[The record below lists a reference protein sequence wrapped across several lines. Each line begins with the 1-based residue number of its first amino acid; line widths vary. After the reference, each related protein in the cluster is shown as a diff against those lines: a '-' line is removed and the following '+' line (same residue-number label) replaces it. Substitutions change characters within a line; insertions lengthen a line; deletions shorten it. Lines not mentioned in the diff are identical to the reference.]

1 MVRKRGEKQYMTAY
15 ALNEWDSKLAGANE
29 WRQKIDSQRG
39 AVLATELKNNS
50 AKLAK
55 WTAQSIIAG
64 ADQVCGLDACIS
76 DIILLITLL
85 LLEFSTSSSSEGLA
99 QSQISFDKF
108 VGYVQ
113 SSKHKQCVGA
123 C

>member
-15 ALNEWDSKLAGANE
+15 ALNEWDSKLAGAVE

-64 ADQVCGLDACIS
+64 ADQVSLAS
-76 DIILLITLL
+76 ILLILPVLGLTLRSMKEL
-85 LLEFSTSSSSEGLA
+85 VLYYMMSAVRFGN
-99 QSQISFDKF
+99 KCR
-108 VGYVQ
+108 V
-113 SSKHKQCVGA
+113 CVLTFIVA
-123 C
+123 VYK

>member
-15 ALNEWDSKLAGANE
+15 ALNEWDSKLAGAVE

-64 ADQVCGLDACIS
+64 ADQVCGCNACIN

-85 LLEFSTSSSSEGLA
+85 LLEFSTRR
-99 QSQISFDKF
+99 
-108 VGYVQ
+108 
-113 SSKHKQCVGA
+113 
-123 C
+123 

>member
-1 MVRKRGEKQYMTAY
+1 MTAY
-15 ALNEWDSKLAGANE
+15 ALNEWDSKLAGAVE

-64 ADQVCGLDACIS
+64 ADQVCGFFD
-76 DIILLITLL
+76 DVILLICMIV
-85 LLEFSTSSSSEGLA
+85 SA
-99 QSQISFDKF
+99 
-108 VGYVQ
+108 
-113 SSKHKQCVGA
+113 SK
-123 C
+123 